1 MSLDTLP
8 SVPVHPTED
17 LLEEYSFGRVWEP
30 ALAPLEEHLL
40 DCTLCQD
47 RLLAVDEYTALMKAG
62 IAALEREREATRPSS
77 ALRNFLVRQ
86 WLLRYRSDVACWLAS
101 LLVLAGL
108 QPSGEAVGVVPLP
121 MTVKLT
127 ALRGGDGDG
136 VARAPFGRPLELDVR
151 SNGLAGRVGLP
162 SGSGQFHA
170 ATGCGAERRRS
181 EPQSLSAR
189 VTARL
194 APGAYWVR
202 LYADRPIAARIRVA
216 RGVAGGAGRS
226 GAKMKTWNPLRPLLP
241 FCGTIGPWLRSKPST
256 RRRCRT

>member
-17 LLEEYSFGRVWEP
+17 LLEEYSFGRVLEP

-62 IAALEREREATRPSS
+62 IAAIEREREATRPSP
-77 ALRNFLVRQ
+77 R
-86 WLLRYRSDVACWLAS
+86 LAIPGTPVVIAAAVI
-101 LLVLAGL
+101 LVLVGVIIGGRL
-108 QPSGEAVGVVPLP
+108 QPSAAVASAPA
-121 MTVKLT
+121 MTVPLT

-136 VARAPFGRPLELDVR
+136 VARAPFGHPLNLTVNRTD
-151 SNGLAGRVGLP
+151 LP
-162 SGSGQFHA
+162 DASAYRLEVVSSSGQRLWSGA
-170 ATGCGAERRRS
+170 AQV

-189 VTARL
+189 VTTRL

-202 LYADRPIAARIRVA
+202 LYSD
-216 RGVAGGAGRS
+216 GQ
-226 GAKMKTWNPLRPLLP
+226 LRREFGLHVE
-241 FCGTIGPWLRSKPST
+241 
-256 RRRCRT
+256 